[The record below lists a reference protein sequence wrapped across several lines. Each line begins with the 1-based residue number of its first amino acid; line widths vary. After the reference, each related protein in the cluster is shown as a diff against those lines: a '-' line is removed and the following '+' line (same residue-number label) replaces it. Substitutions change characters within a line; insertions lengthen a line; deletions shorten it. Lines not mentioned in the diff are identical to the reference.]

1 MAVEPANLIE
11 IKCNLQ
17 QLLSANL
24 ALIPKGG
31 GGVSYKQCGNV
42 LKRGP
47 TEAICLQEIKKP
59 IEAIWLQEK
68 VRLQLL

>member
-31 GGVSYKQCGNV
+31 GGVSYRQCGTIQN
-42 LKRGP
+42 KRL
-47 TEAICLQEIKKP
+47 TN
-59 IEAIWLQEK
+59 AIWL
-68 VRLQLL
+68 

>member
-31 GGVSYKQCGNV
+31 VSYRQCGTIQN
-42 LKRGP
+42 KRL
-47 TEAICLQEIKKP
+47 TN
-59 IEAIWLQEK
+59 AIWL
-68 VRLQLL
+68 

>member
-31 GGVSYKQCGNV
+31 GVSYRQCGTIQN
-42 LKRGP
+42 KRL
-47 TEAICLQEIKKP
+47 TN
-59 IEAIWLQEK
+59 AIWL
-68 VRLQLL
+68 